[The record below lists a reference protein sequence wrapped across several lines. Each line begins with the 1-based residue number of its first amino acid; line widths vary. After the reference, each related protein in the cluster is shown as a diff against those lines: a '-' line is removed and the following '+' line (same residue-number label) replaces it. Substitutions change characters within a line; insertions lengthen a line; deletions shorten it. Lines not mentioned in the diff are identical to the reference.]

1 VVNLA
6 SRSRGRWGERR
17 AAAHY
22 RALGFEVVA
31 HNWRSPVRELPG
43 ELDLIV
49 ARDGLLVFCEVKA
62 RQTPG
67 YGGAA
72 GAVDEP
78 KQARIRALAAAWL
91 ADHDRDHVEVRFDV
105 IAIDGVALTHLE
117 SAF

>member
-22 RALGFEVVA
+22 RALGFEILA
-31 HNWRSPVRELPG
+31 LNWRSPVRELPG
-43 ELDLIV
+43 ELDLVV
-49 ARDGLLVFCEVKA
+49 ARDRLLVFCEVKA
-62 RQTPG
+62 RQRSG

-72 GAVDEP
+72 RAVDEV

-91 ADHDRDHVEVRFDV
+91 ADHGGGDLDVRFDV
-105 IAIDGVALTHLE
+105 IAIDGVTLTHLE

>member
-1 VVNLA
+1 MVNLA

-22 RALGFEVVA
+22 RALGFEVLA
-31 HNWRSPVRELPG
+31 QNWRSPIRELPG

-62 RQTPG
+62 RQTAG

-72 GAVDEP
+72 RAVDAV
-78 KQARIRALAAAWL
+78 KQVRIRALAAAWL
-91 ADHDRDHVEVRFDV
+91 ADHDRDDVDVRFDV
-105 IAIDGVALTHLE
+105 VAIDGVILTHLE